1 MAGTVN
7 KNLQPGI
14 GFGLFQFGQS
24 SGYNKENI
32 KRLETVKI
40 SISLSP
46 SLVPCT
52 NISLQRHRVD
62 DSSVMKEGPYY
73 LVTINV
79 YSFLIV

>member
-24 SGYNKENI
+24 SGNNKENI
-32 KRLETVKI
+32 RRLETVKI

-46 SLVPCT
+46 SLVPRT
-52 NISLQRHRVD
+52 NISLQATLGGRLKCH
-62 DSSVMKEGPYY
+62 
-73 LVTINV
+73 
-79 YSFLIV
+79 